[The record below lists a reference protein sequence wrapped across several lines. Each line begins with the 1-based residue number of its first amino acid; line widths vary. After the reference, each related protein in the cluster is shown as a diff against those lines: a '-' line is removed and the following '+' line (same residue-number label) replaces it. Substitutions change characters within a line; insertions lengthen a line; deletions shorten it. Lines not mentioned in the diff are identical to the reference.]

1 MTDTTDPSE
10 NKFTRLFKDRSI
22 AIAQAKPKVKLGG
35 SAIAAAI
42 ASAAAR
48 SLEPADDCLEAE
60 LLEAELLEATAALEP
75 TTQAAIAPAT
85 DQPTDPTTE
94 PTTATATPTKPPVQ
108 LQPQPKTTKTRI
120 PDAPRRG
127 RGRPAGGKRSN
138 PNWYGRTFYIRKET
152 DERLERAL
160 LHLRRSGIEVDKSQL
175 ADALLN
181 AWAAVELDEA
191 DDLTIGTIVAK
202 PAPKADR

>member
-1 MTDTTDPSE
+1 MTDPTDPSE

-42 ASAAAR
+42 AAAAAR
-48 SLEPADDCLEAE
+48 SLEPSDDV
-60 LLEAELLEATAALEP
+60 LEAELLEATAELEP

-85 DQPTDPTTE
+85 DQPTEPLTDPTT
-94 PTTATATPTKPPVQ
+94 AAATPTKPPVQ
-108 LQPQPKTTKTRI
+108 LQPQPKTTKTRV

-127 RGRPAGGKRSN
+127 RGRPAGGKRSD

-202 PAPKADR
+202 PAPKDKQ

>member
-1 MTDTTDPSE
+1 MTDPTDPSE

-42 ASAAAR
+42 AAAAAR
-48 SLEPADDCLEAE
+48 SLEPADDV
-60 LLEAELLEATAALEP
+60 LEAELLEATAELEP

-85 DQPTDPTTE
+85 DQPTE
-94 PTTATATPTKPPVQ
+94 PLTDSTTATAPPTKPPVQ
-108 LQPQPKTTKTRI
+108 LQPQPKTTKTRV

-127 RGRPAGGKRSN
+127 RGRPAGGKRSD

-202 PAPKADR
+202 PAPKDDR

>member
-1 MTDTTDPSE
+1 MTDPTDPSE

-42 ASAAAR
+42 AAAAAR

-60 LLEAELLEATAALEP
+60 LLEAPAALEP

-85 DQPTDPTTE
+85 DQPTE
-94 PTTATATPTKPPVQ
+94 PLTDSTTATAPPTKPPIQ
-108 LQPQPKTTKTRI
+108 LQPQPKTTKTRV

-127 RGRPAGGKRSN
+127 RGRPAGGKRSD

-202 PAPKADR
+202 PAPKDDR

>member
-1 MTDTTDPSE
+1 MTDPTDPSE

-42 ASAAAR
+42 AAAAAR
-48 SLEPADDCLEAE
+48 SLEPSDDV
-60 LLEAELLEATAALEP
+60 LEAELLEATAALEP
-75 TTQAAIAPAT
+75 TTQAAIAPTT
-85 DQPTDPTTE
+85 DQPTEPLTDPTT
-94 PTTATATPTKPPVQ
+94 AAATPTKPPVQ
-108 LQPQPKTTKTRI
+108 LQPQPKTTKTRV

-127 RGRPAGGKRSN
+127 RGRPAGGKRSD

-202 PAPKADR
+202 PAPKDKQ